1 MTETEHKKHYEG
13 LNGLRTI
20 SCIAIIIMHICA
32 NVDYTISGF
41 FYTHVID
48 SWKWLVYLFMIISSF
63 GLCCGYLERFRSGS
77 IDLGHFYK
85 RRYAK
90 ILPFFGLLIAM
101 ELVLEPSP
109 DSFSEAF
116 LELTLMHGLLPNNA
130 PNVIG
135 VGWFLGTVF
144 LFYMLFPFFTVLI
157 RTKRRALL
165 TLLVAIGINIVCT
178 CYYYRSENV
187 MPRFVAS
194 HNFLYCSPFFALGG
208 VLYHYKDTVTAKIQ
222 NIRIPML
229 IICVILTIA
238 YYMTPDSVSG
248 LSIVPYKAI
257 ILFAFWI
264 AYTIS
269 FDSKILNNRITKFV
283 STISLELYLAQMIV
297 FRVLEKLRLLH
308 LFKNEWLSLLV
319 AILMEMLLLIG
330 FVYVCRYLILLIQKI
345 LTRRNKVI

>member
-1 MTETEHKKHYEG
+1 M
-13 LNGLRTI
+13 
-20 SCIAIIIMHICA
+20 
-32 NVDYTISGF
+32 
-41 FYTHVID
+41 
-48 SWKWLVYLFMIISSF
+48 
-63 GLCCGYLERFRSGS
+63 
-77 IDLGHFYK
+77 
-85 RRYAK
+85 
-90 ILPFFGLLIAM
+90 
-101 ELVLEPSP
+101 
-109 DSFSEAF
+109 
-116 LELTLMHGLLPNNA
+116 
-130 PNVIG
+130 
-135 VGWFLGTVF
+135 
-144 LFYMLFPFFTVLI
+144 
-157 RTKRRALL
+157 
-165 TLLVAIGINIVCT
+165 
-178 CYYYRSENV
+178 
-187 MPRFVAS
+187 
-194 HNFLYCSPFFALGG
+194 
-208 VLYHYKDTVTAKIQ
+208 YHYKDTVTAKIQ